1 MYIAIF
7 GKTFTDE
14 SLKYINQLIAKLN
27 SINCKL
33 IVYEPFYK
41 QLKTKVKF
49 NGKLT
54 LFNTHEDI
62 KDSVDFLISIGGDGT
77 LLHTVTLV
85 RDSGIPIIG
94 LNIGRLGFLS
104 SIAKDE
110 ILPAIDSIINNEYLL
125 DKRTL
130 IHLETENNLFGNINY
145 CLNEFSIKGK
155 DSSSLSVIDVFI
167 DEILLN
173 SYWADGLII
182 ATPTGSTAYSLSC
195 GGPIVTPGSENFVIT
210 PIATHNLTVR
220 PIVIPDSCKIR
231 IKLRGRNE
239 KYVVCLDSR
248 SEIVDSSVE
257 LLIKKEKFGINLLK
271 MQNQHFF
278 HTIQNKLLW
287 GVDIRN

>member
-27 SINCKL
+27 SIDCKL
-33 IVYEPFYK
+33 MVYEPFYK
-41 QLKTKVKF
+41 LLENKVKF
-49 NGKLT
+49 NGKLI
-54 LFNTHEDI
+54 LFNRYEEI
-62 KDSVDFLISIGGDGT
+62 KDRADFLVSIGGDGT

-94 LNIGRLGFLS
+94 INIGKLGFLS

-110 ILPAIDSIINNEYLL
+110 ILPAIDSIINNEYFL

-130 IHLETENNLFGNINY
+130 IQLETKENLFGKINY
-145 CLNEFSIKGK
+145 CLNEFSIKGN
-155 DSSSLSVIDVFI
+155 DSSSLSIIDVFV
-167 DEILLN
+167 DETLLN

-195 GGPIVTPGSENFVIT
+195 GGPIVTPGSKNFLIT

-239 KYVVCLDSR
+239 KFVVCLDSR
-248 SEIVDSSVE
+248 PVIVDSSTE

-271 MQNQHFF
+271 MKNQHFF

-287 GVDIRN
+287 GADIRN

>member
-27 SINCKL
+27 SIDCKL
-33 IVYEPFYK
+33 MVYEPFYK
-41 QLKTKVKF
+41 LLENKVKF
-49 NGKLT
+49 NGKLI
-54 LFNTHEDI
+54 LFNLHEEI
-62 KDSVDFLISIGGDGT
+62 KDRADFLVSIGGDGT

-94 LNIGRLGFLS
+94 INIGKLGFLS

-110 ILPAIDSIINNEYLL
+110 ILPAIDSIINNEYFL

-130 IHLETENNLFGNINY
+130 IQLETKENLFGKINY

-155 DSSSLSVIDVFI
+155 DSSSLSIIDVFV
-167 DEILLN
+167 DETLLN

-195 GGPIVTPGSENFVIT
+195 GGPIVTPGSKNFLIT

-239 KYVVCLDSR
+239 KFVVCLDSR
-248 SEIVDSSVE
+248 PVIVDSSTE

-271 MQNQHFF
+271 MKNQHFF

-287 GVDIRN
+287 GADIRN

>member
-27 SINCKL
+27 SIDCKL
-33 IVYEPFYK
+33 MVYEPFYK
-41 QLKTKVKF
+41 LLENKVKF
-49 NGKLT
+49 NGKLI
-54 LFNTHEDI
+54 LFNRYEEIRD
-62 KDSVDFLISIGGDGT
+62 KADFLVSIGGDGT

-85 RDSGIPIIG
+85 RDSGIPIVGI
-94 LNIGRLGFLS
+94 NIGKLGFLS

-110 ILPAIDSIINNEYLL
+110 ILPAIDSIINNEYFL

-130 IHLETENNLFGNINY
+130 IRLETKENLFGKINY
-145 CLNEFSIKGK
+145 CLNEFSIKGN
-155 DSSSLSVIDVFI
+155 DSSSLSIIDVFV
-167 DEILLN
+167 DETLLN

-195 GGPIVTPGSENFVIT
+195 GGPIVTPGSKNFLIT

-239 KYVVCLDSR
+239 KFVVCLDSR
-248 SEIVDSSVE
+248 PVIVDSSTE

-271 MQNQHFF
+271 MKNQHFF

-287 GVDIRN
+287 GADIRN

>member
-27 SINCKL
+27 SIDCKL
-33 IVYEPFYK
+33 MVYEPFYK
-41 QLKTKVKF
+41 LLENKVKF
-49 NGKLT
+49 NGKLI
-54 LFNTHEDI
+54 LFNRYEEI
-62 KDSVDFLISIGGDGT
+62 KDRADFLVSIGGDGT

-94 LNIGRLGFLS
+94 INIGKLGFLS

-110 ILPAIDSIINNEYLL
+110 ILPAIDSIINNEYFL

-130 IHLETENNLFGNINY
+130 IQLETKENLFGKINY
-145 CLNEFSIKGK
+145 CLNEFSIKGN
-155 DSSSLSVIDVFI
+155 DSSSLSIIDVFV
-167 DEILLN
+167 DETLLN

-195 GGPIVTPGSENFVIT
+195 GGPIVTPGSKNFLIT

-239 KYVVCLDSR
+239 KFVVCLDSR
-248 SEIVDSSVE
+248 PVTVDSSTE

-271 MQNQHFF
+271 MKNQHFF

-287 GVDIRN
+287 GADIRN

>member
-7 GKTFTDE
+7 GKSFTDD
-14 SLKYINQLIAKLN
+14 SMKYINQLIAKLN

-41 QLKTKVKF
+41 LLKNKVKF
-49 NGKLT
+49 NGKLA
-54 LFNTHEDI
+54 LFNSYEEI
-62 KDSVDFLISIGGDGT
+62 KDTVNFLISIGGDGT

-110 ILPAIDSIINNEYLL
+110 ILPAIDSIINNEFLL

-130 IHLETENNLFGNINY
+130 IHLDTKDNLFGNINY

-167 DEILLN
+167 DGTLLN

-195 GGPIVTPGSENFVIT
+195 GGPIVTPGSENFLIT

-248 SEIVDSSVE
+248 SVTVDSSTE
-257 LLIKKEKFGINLLK
+257 LLLKKEKFGINLLK
-271 MQNQHFF
+271 MKNQHFF

-287 GVDIRN
+287 GADIRN

>member
-33 IVYEPFYK
+33 MVYEPFYK
-41 QLKTKVKF
+41 LLENKVKF
-49 NGKLT
+49 NGSLV
-54 LFNTHEDI
+54 LFNRHEEI
-62 KDSVDFLISIGGDGT
+62 KDIANFLVSIGGDGA

-94 LNIGRLGFLS
+94 INIGRLGFLS

-110 ILPAIDSIINNEYLL
+110 ILPAIDSIINNEYFL
-125 DKRTL
+125 DKRAL
-130 IHLETENNLFGNINY
+130 IQLETKDDLFGNINY
-145 CLNEFSIKGK
+145 CLNEFSVKGK

-167 DEILLN
+167 DGVLLN

-195 GGPIVTPGSENFVIT
+195 GGPIVTPGSENFLIT

-231 IKLRGRNE
+231 IKLRGRND
-239 KYVVCLDSR
+239 KYVICLDSR
-248 SEIVDSSVE
+248 SAIVNSSTE
-257 LLIKKEKFGINLLK
+257 LFIKKEKFGINLLK
-271 MQNQHFF
+271 MKNQHFF

>member
-27 SINCKL
+27 SIDCKL
-33 IVYEPFYK
+33 MVYEPFYK
-41 QLKTKVKF
+41 LLENKVKF
-49 NGKLT
+49 NGKLI
-54 LFNTHEDI
+54 LFNRYEEIRD
-62 KDSVDFLISIGGDGT
+62 KADFLVSIGGDGT

-94 LNIGRLGFLS
+94 INIGKLGFLS

-110 ILPAIDSIINNEYLL
+110 ILPAIDSIINNEYFL

-130 IHLETENNLFGNINY
+130 IQLETKENLFGKINY
-145 CLNEFSIKGK
+145 CLNEFSIKGN
-155 DSSSLSVIDVFI
+155 DSSSLSIIDVFV
-167 DEILLN
+167 DETLLN

-195 GGPIVTPGSENFVIT
+195 GGPIVTPGSKNFLIT

-239 KYVVCLDSR
+239 KFVVCLDSR
-248 SEIVDSSVE
+248 PVIVDSSTE

-271 MQNQHFF
+271 MKNQHFF

-287 GVDIRN
+287 GADIRN

>member
-27 SINCKL
+27 SIDCKL
-33 IVYEPFYK
+33 MVYEPFYK
-41 QLKTKVKF
+41 LLENKVKF
-49 NGKLT
+49 NGKLI
-54 LFNTHEDI
+54 LFNRYEEIRD
-62 KDSVDFLISIGGDGT
+62 KADFLVSIGGDGT

-85 RDSGIPIIG
+85 RDSGIPIVGI
-94 LNIGRLGFLS
+94 NIGKLGFLS

-110 ILPAIDSIINNEYLL
+110 ILPAIDSIINNEYFL

-130 IHLETENNLFGNINY
+130 IQLETKENLFGKINY
-145 CLNEFSIKGK
+145 CLNEFSIKGN
-155 DSSSLSVIDVFI
+155 DSSSLSIIDVFV
-167 DEILLN
+167 DETLLN

-195 GGPIVTPGSENFVIT
+195 GGPIVTPGSKNFLIT

-239 KYVVCLDSR
+239 KFVVCLDSR
-248 SEIVDSSVE
+248 PVIVDSSTE

-271 MQNQHFF
+271 MKNQHFF

-287 GVDIRN
+287 GADIRN

>member
-27 SINCKL
+27 SIDCKL
-33 IVYEPFYK
+33 MVYEPFYK
-41 QLKTKVKF
+41 LLENKVKF
-49 NGKLT
+49 NGKLI
-54 LFNTHEDI
+54 LFNRYEEI
-62 KDSVDFLISIGGDGT
+62 KDRADFLVSIGGDGT

-85 RDSGIPIIG
+85 RDSGIPIVGI
-94 LNIGRLGFLS
+94 NIGKLGFLS

-110 ILPAIDSIINNEYLL
+110 ILPAIDSIINNEYFL

-130 IHLETENNLFGNINY
+130 IQLETKENLFGKINY
-145 CLNEFSIKGK
+145 CLNEFSIKGN
-155 DSSSLSVIDVFI
+155 DSSSLSIIDVFV
-167 DEILLN
+167 DETLLN

-195 GGPIVTPGSENFVIT
+195 GGPIVTPGSKNFLIT

-239 KYVVCLDSR
+239 KFVVCLDSR
-248 SEIVDSSVE
+248 PVIVDSSTE

-271 MQNQHFF
+271 MKNQHFF

-287 GVDIRN
+287 GADIRN